1 MGQLPFTMGGFYSS
15 LAYVIFIRL
24 QYFWGQFWLQIVG
37 TFQAETDEEIAYG
50 LVHPLASWDPI
61 WTQVR
66 TFTGTKHKSNK
77 LHMVWFV
84 EPCTSARF
92 PIWKAMKWWCV
103 LPPRLHLDAKFLSP
117 IDLVIEDS
125 LVIWDTVLVF
135 YYFESFLSFPYHNWS
150 GSSFS
155 CSVLPLQ
162 CFHGSLQLT
171 FHLNLLH
178 LIDWGLGMIII
189 LFKYFLKI
197 CSI

>member
-103 LPPRLHLDAKFLSP
+103 LPPCLHLDAKFLSP

-125 LVIWDTVLVF
+125 LVIWDTVLF
-135 YYFESFLSFPYHNWS
+135 FITLSHSYLS
-150 GSSFS
+150 LITTGQAQAS
-155 CSVLPLQ
+155 LAQ
-162 CFHGSLQLT
+162 CFL
-171 FHLNLLH
+171 
-178 LIDWGLGMIII
+178 
-189 LFKYFLKI
+189 
-197 CSI
+197 CSAFMAVCSWPST

>member
-125 LVIWDTVLVF
+125 LVIWDTVLFWSLWVIPIF
-135 YYFESFLSFPYHNWS
+135 PLS
-150 GSSFS
+150 
-155 CSVLPLQ
+155 
-162 CFHGSLQLT
+162 QLVR
-171 FHLNLLH
+171 LKLH
-178 LIDWGLGMIII
+178 LLSASFAVLSWQFAVDLPPKFTSSHWLRIGHDHHFI
-189 LFKYFLKI
+189 
-197 CSI
+197 